1 MLSAFAIC
9 ETMNFLAS
17 ASALPLSPSSFQQH
31 SIQRLNLLKTSGCKP
46 TNFLLLRY
54 LCKLTFSWGELRG
67 EDANKRNVV
76 CLTPLQKKLQFS
88 SQDEKYVGWTF
99 WRWGGANLR
108 IPFHSQFAN
117 HKYKQVKLRSA
128 SHCQWKM
135 RSGFDTAKTKKQKQ
149 KQKLL
154 TARAEHCKSFS
165 LQEPAEQSGRK
176 TYKTV
181 EWNLNMPSL
190 GLKPGLPDRQW
201 LAGRLPKL
209 ENVKSRGHV
218 SITWRKGF
226 QHALVPGFP
235 AQREFQTKLELIL
248 PQK

>member
-108 IPFHSQFAN
+108 TSFLWGTCATESRKKSIFHVFSKCWLMLPSVQ
-117 HKYKQVKLRSA
+117 
-128 SHCQWKM
+128 
-135 RSGFDTAKTKKQKQ
+135 KKEIITD
-149 KQKLL
+149 LL
-154 TARAEHCKSFS
+154 ELVYLPSFTARPACPGPRFPYPEGQFSWSFF
-165 LQEPAEQSGRK
+165 AFGRWPISK
-176 TYKTV
+176 H
-181 EWNLNMPSL
+181 S
-190 GLKPGLPDRQW
+190 
-201 LAGRLPKL
+201 
-209 ENVKSRGHV
+209 
-218 SITWRKGF
+218 F
-226 QHALVPGFP
+226 
-235 AQREFQTKLELIL
+235 
-248 PQK
+248 